1 MRAQPGQGHV
11 CGQRLVAHTGE
22 GGSGQLEGET
32 LCQLLNLPSETREDR
47 TKRLFRHYTVGSYDS
62 LSAHRYRRGRW
73 AGGQRGQ
80 MGEARGKAV
89 SGAGWCP
96 TRTSAASPASPG
108 TTPRAGAAHGPCLGH
123 VGGQPDPG
131 AFSRVLLT
139 SPFSF
144 ISDYVIDDKVAVLQK
159 RDHEGFGFVLRG
171 AKGNDQGGVP
181 LAMRASCLASAPFLP
196 HCPLPS
202 RLPAVTVYSGF
213 GMLVGGSSC
222 VPSLIFGASAEGV

>member
-1 MRAQPGQGHV
+1 MWAQPGQGHV
-11 CGQRLVAHTGE
+11 CGQRLAAHTGE

-32 LCQLLNLPSETREDR
+32 LRQLLNLPSETREDR

-73 AGGQRGQ
+73 AGGQGGQ
-80 MGEARGKAV
+80 MGEAEGEAV

-131 AFSRVLLT
+131 ASAGFFSPLHFPSSVTMSLTTRWLSCRNGTTKALVLCSGGPKVMTRGCPTGDARLLPGLCPL
-139 SPFSF
+139 SP
-144 ISDYVIDDKVAVLQK
+144 
-159 RDHEGFGFVLRG
+159 
-171 AKGNDQGGVP
+171 P
-181 LAMRASCLASAPFLP
+181 LPAPFLSP
-196 HCPLPS
+196 HRDCLFWVWDVGRRQQLCSLPDC
-202 RLPAVTVYSGF
+202 RGL
-213 GMLVGGSSC
+213 C
-222 VPSLIFGASAEGV
+222 